1 MSSQELCKACVL
13 LEGLNRGNP
22 ELGVRSESSAAKQA
36 RRKQMAEALE
46 GDSPGKGVGRIIP
59 MYNKPEKEVT
69 KSESLEKERKEIVG
83 KETAVA

>member
-1 MSSQELCKACVL
+1 
-13 LEGLNRGNP
+13 
-22 ELGVRSESSAAKQA
+22 
-36 RRKQMAEALE
+36 MAEALE